1 MRHDPDVVPVT
12 RIPAD
17 VNTPDKI
24 AFGLT
29 ARQLAV
35 LSIAAVAVY
44 GVYRALAGY
53 VSPSAML
60 AIMLP
65 LGGLATAIAMG
76 TRDGLPLESWLLA
89 ALRFLPAPKALAPA
103 ADGLHHP
110 PPVWAPQVDN
120 LRLPSVLRLPASGI
134 DEQGIVDTG
143 EAAVALVACTTL
155 NIGLR
160 TGDEQAAL
168 LAGYGRWL
176 NSLTGPVQV
185 VVSTQR
191 VDLSSHAQRITERA
205 DLLTSPALAAVAV
218 EYARFLSDLAEHH
231 DPLWRTVTIAVTAT
245 ATGDKTRSSEATRRA
260 EQAATALTALGAS
273 AAVLDGARA
282 TAVLTTAVDPYIP
295 TDATWPRSRPTD
307 VVTGGNP

>member
-24 AFGLT
+24 AFAMT
-29 ARQLAV
+29 ARQIAV
-35 LSIAAVAVY
+35 LSTAAVAVY
-44 GVYRALAGY
+44 GIYRALAGL
-53 VSPSAML
+53 VGPATML

-65 LGGLATAIAMG
+65 LGGVATAIAMG
-76 TRDGLPLESWLLA
+76 SRDGLPLESWMVA
-89 ALRFLPAPKALAPA
+89 ALRFLRAPKILAPA
-103 ADGLHHP
+103 ADGQHHP
-110 PPVWAPQVDN
+110 PPAWAPHVDN
-120 LRLPSVLRLPASGI
+120 LRLPAVLRLPAGGI
-134 DEQGIVDTG
+134 DEHGIVDTG
-143 EAAVALVACTTL
+143 DSAVALVACTTL

-205 DLLTSPALAAVAV
+205 DLITSPALAAIAV
-218 EYARFLSDLAEHH
+218 EYAGFLHDLAEHQ
-231 DPLWRTVTIAVTAT
+231 DPLWRTVTIAVS
-245 ATGDKTRSSEATRRA
+245 ATGEAARTSEVIRRA
-260 EQAATALTALGAS
+260 EQTAIALTALGAS

-282 TAVLTTAVDPYIP
+282 TAVLTTAVDPYVP
-295 TDATWPRSRPTD
+295 TDATWPRSRSTD
-307 VVTGGNP
+307 VITGGTP

>member
-1 MRHDPDVVPVT
+1 M
-12 RIPAD
+12 
-17 VNTPDKI
+17 
-24 AFGLT
+24 
-29 ARQLAV
+29 
-35 LSIAAVAVY
+35 
-44 GVYRALAGY
+44 
-53 VSPSAML
+53 
-60 AIMLP
+60 
-65 LGGLATAIAMG
+65 
-76 TRDGLPLESWLLA
+76 
-89 ALRFLPAPKALAPA
+89 
-103 ADGLHHP
+103 
-110 PPVWAPQVDN
+110 
-120 LRLPSVLRLPASGI
+120 LRLPASGI

-282 TAVLTTAVDPYIP
+282 TAVLTTAVDLHPHRRDLATVAP
-295 TDATWPRSRPTD
+295 HRCRHRRQPVKLPAHCADSPRHRCEPRRFGRARSGCGPVSGGGDAELAAGR
-307 VVTGGNP
+307 

>member
-44 GVYRALAGY
+44 GIYRALAGH
-53 VSPSAML
+53 VSPSTML

-65 LGGLATAIAMG
+65 LGGLAATIAMG
-76 TRDGLPLESWLLA
+76 SRDGLPMESWLLA
-89 ALRFLPAPKALAPA
+89 ALRFLRAPKLLAPA
-103 ADGLHHP
+103 ADGQHHLP
-110 PPVWAPQVDN
+110 PAWAPQVQN
-120 LRLPSVLRLPASGI
+120 LRLPTVLRLPASSI
-134 DEQGIVDTG
+134 DEQGVVDTG
-143 EAAVALVACTTL
+143 SSAVALVACTTL

-191 VDLSSHAQRITERA
+191 VDLSSHAQRIIERA
-205 DLLTSPALAAVAV
+205 DLITSPALAAIAV
-218 EYARFLSDLAEHH
+218 EYARFLTDLAEHH

-245 ATGDKTRSSEATRRA
+245 GDRARTSEVSRRA
-260 EQAATALTALGAS
+260 EQTATALTALGAS

-307 VVTGGNP
+307 AITGGTP